1 MLKQLRIFAFAF
13 LVFGCEL
20 PEREPERPPP
30 DVKLYVFDCGRLHF
44 DSIVGFGLGDD
55 ETTVRELFVPCYLI
69 EHPKGRLLWDGGL
82 PSSLAEAGDWVSAA
96 EGTRMKLDRTLAS
109 QLGELNLT
117 MDDIELAAFSHMHF
131 DHVGVANE
139 LTNAQLLIQRVEYEA
154 AFADPPTVPYFD
166 PTLYNELATRPIVAL
181 KGEYDIFEDGRV
193 RIIAA
198 PGHTPGHQVL
208 FVDLGNTG
216 PIVLSGDL
224 YHFSESRELRR
235 IPTFNFNADDSFAS
249 IDKVETLLEETGAA
263 LWIEHQLA
271 FNESL
276 QKAPNYYD

>member
-1 MLKQLRIFAFAF
+1 MLKRVALAL
-13 LVFGCEL
+13 LVCAWGCEL
-20 PEREPERPPP
+20 PEREPERPPA
-30 DVKLYVFDCGRLHF
+30 DIKLYVFDCGRLHF
-44 DSIVGFGLGDD
+44 DSVVGFGIADD
-55 ETTVRELFVPCYLI
+55 ETSVRELFVPCYLI

-82 PSSLAEAGDWVSAA
+82 PSSLAEAGQWVSAA

-109 QLGELNLT
+109 QLGELNLA
-117 MDDIELAAFSHMHF
+117 MDDIELVAFSHMHF

-154 AFADPPTVPYFD
+154 AFADPPTVPYLD
-166 PTLYNELATRPIVAL
+166 PTLYSELSTRPIMAL
-181 KGEYDIFEDGRV
+181 KGEYDVFEDGRV
-193 RIIAA
+193 RIISA

-224 YHFSESRELRR
+224 YHFKESRELRR
-235 IPTFNFNADDSFAS
+235 VPTFNVDADASFAS

-263 LWIEHQLA
+263 LWIEHELA
-271 FNESL
+271 FHETLN
-276 QKAPNYYD
+276 KAPGYYD